1 MKHFKAFAV
10 ALCFFYIIVS
20 TSCLADDLGHAKLS
34 NTDTDFVKDKI
45 FDENCSFS
53 LINAGEDALKLGLFD
68 LSKKFFEDEL
78 KDKRLPHDQKCKALI
93 GLSSSYLGLGE
104 INEAIEILGE
114 LLMISN
120 GSIDDSIVS
129 ARLNLNISII
139 SCLAGDLSTCRKSLD
154 TINDKSISGHELA
167 WKFAIKSIL
176 ALADGDDEKMTKYQN
191 TAFSLASSSEE
202 LAQIDAFL
210 IQMLLKLPGENGNF
224 LKLLKITED
233 AYKKYQWQEIGY
245 PFVKAHAILLL
256 HAGETE
262 KAKKLIIDQL
272 EKIDANDTQAIQT
285 FKLYYAMTI
294 GIQTNEGYGIIDEL
308 LASDASKELKQLAL
322 KLLVSTACNQTQYI
336 ACHNLLSNPKFE
348 SIKAGILRQI
358 SLSRFRLVIMS
369 ESLELAREEINY
381 FSKKFPNDPILKEM
395 YKVLAYSEW
404 EIGSCDYLLITNFLS
419 QAKQLTENN
428 LEKAELTMQ
437 IGDAFFLHGAFD
449 LAKYSY
455 TEILKDYDSGGV
467 SRERALY
474 QLVRSDIKLDNLDD
488 AKDALLQFKKSHET
502 LGEYFWHAELSY
514 VNAVIN
520 SGKRNEAVTY
530 MSEMLDAYRD
540 KIPTIFLIK
549 FYMLHA
555 FSLFSDGEISDAHT
569 VALNMCEI
577 FSTENN
583 SSEVSQ
589 IMSQAL
595 FIKGACE
602 YAMNRPID
610 AMSTFQNLRARYPDS
625 EPAPLSVFEE
635 SSYLYDSGDFEGAQ
649 NLLKSLAETKN
660 KYSAI
665 AYYKMAENYKN
676 RGSKFFEKAIECLSD
691 LIDKYGKESDL
702 AYNAQ
707 LEIADIF
714 RLQGRFSD
722 AQIVYED
729 ILKNFPLDNRY
740 NFTEL
745 CLAKVIFAQKAKNES
760 YAEQARIIL
769 NKLYGTTPLN
779 DRLHT
784 EVASMYCFV
793 LDYMSLKAEMRK
805 ISWETLL
812 AAVSS
817 NREIFQDEKC
827 WLKQIL
833 HILTN
838 SYEQNESDST
848 EFITLQ
854 EIAKKFP

>member
-10 ALCFFYIIVS
+10 ALCFICMFVR
-20 TSCLADDLGHAKLS
+20 TLCWADDLIHTKLS
-34 NTDTDFVKDKI
+34 NADTDFIKDEN
-45 FDENCSFS
+45 FDEDRDFS
-53 LINAGEDALKLGLFD
+53 LINAGENALKLGLFD
-68 LSKKFFEDEL
+68 LSKKFFENEL
-78 KDKRLPHDQKCKALI
+78 KDNQLSRDQKCKALI

-120 GSIDDSIVS
+120 KNIDDPVITT
-129 ARLNLNISII
+129 RLNLNISII
-139 SCLAGDLSTCRKSLD
+139 SCLAGDLFTCRKSLD
-154 TINDKSISGHELA
+154 AINDKSISGHELA

-176 ALADGDDEKMTKYQN
+176 ALSDGDNEKMTEYQN
-191 TAFSLASSSEE
+191 TAFSLASSSEQC
-202 LAQIDAFL
+202 AQIDAFL
-210 IQMLLKLPGENGNF
+210 IQMLIKLPEENGNSS
-224 LKLLKITED
+224 KLLKITED

-262 KAKKLIIDQL
+262 KAKRLIVEQL
-272 EKIDANDTQAIQT
+272 EKVDTNDIQAVQT
-285 FKLYYAMTI
+285 FKLYYAMAI
-294 GIQTNEGYGIIDEL
+294 GVQTDEGYSIISEL
-308 LASDASKELKQLAL
+308 LVSDASKELKQLAL
-322 KLLVSTACNQTQYI
+322 KLLISTACNQAQYI
-336 ACHNLLSNPKFE
+336 ACHNLLTDPKLE
-348 SIKAGILRQI
+348 YIKAGTLRQI
-358 SLSRFRLVIMS
+358 SLSRFRLAFKS

-419 QAKQLTENN
+419 QAKQLAENN
-428 LEKAELTMQ
+428 LEKAELAMQ
-437 IGDAFFLHGAFD
+437 IGDAFFLQGAFD

-467 SRERALY
+467 SYERALY

-488 AKDALLQFKKSHET
+488 AKNTLLQFKKSHET
-502 LGEYFWHAELSY
+502 LGEYFWYAELSY

-520 SGKRNEAVTY
+520 ADKRSDAVAY
-530 MSEMLDAYRD
+530 MSKLFDAYRD

-549 FYMLHA
+549 FYMIHA

-577 FSTENN
+577 FPTENN

-602 YAMNRPID
+602 YAMNSPID

-625 EPAPLSVFEE
+625 EPALLSVFEE

-649 NLLKSLAETKN
+649 NLLKSLAEAKN
-660 KYSAI
+660 KYSAM

-745 CLAKVIFAQKAKNES
+745 CLAKAIFAQKAKNES

-769 NKLYGTTPLN
+769 NKLYGTTSLN

-817 NREIFQDEKC
+817 NREILQDEKY

-854 EIAKKFP
+854 EIAKKFS

>member
-10 ALCFFYIIVS
+10 ALCFICMFVR
-20 TSCLADDLGHAKLS
+20 TLCWADDLIHTKLS
-34 NTDTDFVKDKI
+34 NADTDFIKDEN
-45 FDENCSFS
+45 FDEDRDFS
-53 LINAGEDALKLGLFD
+53 LINAGENALKLGLFD
-68 LSKKFFEDEL
+68 LSKKFFENEL
-78 KDKRLPHDQKCKALI
+78 KDNQLSRDQKCKALI

-120 GSIDDSIVS
+120 KNIDDPVITT
-129 ARLNLNISII
+129 RLNLNISII
-139 SCLAGDLSTCRKSLD
+139 SCLAGDLFTCRKSLD
-154 TINDKSISGHELA
+154 AINDKSISGHELA

-176 ALADGDDEKMTKYQN
+176 ALSDGDNEKMTEYQN
-191 TAFSLASSSEE
+191 TAFSLASSSEQC
-202 LAQIDAFL
+202 AQIDAFL
-210 IQMLLKLPGENGNF
+210 IQMLIKLPEENGNSS
-224 LKLLKITED
+224 KLLKITED

-245 PFVKAHAILLL
+245 PFVEAHAILLL

-262 KAKKLIIDQL
+262 KAKRLIVEQL
-272 EKIDANDTQAIQT
+272 EKVDTNDIQAVQT
-285 FKLYYAMTI
+285 FKLYYAMAI
-294 GIQTNEGYGIIDEL
+294 GVQTDEGYSIISEL
-308 LASDASKELKQLAL
+308 LVSDASKELKQLAL
-322 KLLVSTACNQTQYI
+322 KLLISTACNQAQYI
-336 ACHNLLSNPKFE
+336 ACHNLLTDPKLE
-348 SIKAGILRQI
+348 YIKAGTLRQI
-358 SLSRFRLVIMS
+358 SLSRFRLAIKS

-419 QAKQLTENN
+419 QAKQLAENN
-428 LEKAELTMQ
+428 LEKAELAMQ

-467 SRERALY
+467 SYERALY

-488 AKDALLQFKKSHET
+488 AKNTLLQFKKSHET
-502 LGEYFWHAELSY
+502 LGEYFWYAELSY

-520 SGKRNEAVTY
+520 ADKRSDAVAY
-530 MSEMLDAYRD
+530 MSKLFDAYRD

-549 FYMLHA
+549 FYMIHA

-577 FSTENN
+577 FPTENN

-625 EPAPLSVFEE
+625 EPALLSVFEE

-649 NLLKSLAETKN
+649 NLLKSLAEAKN
-660 KYSAI
+660 KYSAM

-745 CLAKVIFAQKAKNES
+745 CLAKAIFAQKAKNES

-769 NKLYGTTPLN
+769 NKLYGTTSLN

-817 NREIFQDEKC
+817 NREILQDEKY

-854 EIAKKFP
+854 EIAKKFS

>member
-10 ALCFFYIIVS
+10 ALCFICMFVR
-20 TSCLADDLGHAKLS
+20 TLCWADDLIHTKLS
-34 NTDTDFVKDKI
+34 NADTDFIKDEN
-45 FDENCSFS
+45 FDEDRDFS
-53 LINAGEDALKLGLFD
+53 LINAGENALKLGLFD
-68 LSKKFFEDEL
+68 LSKKFFENEL
-78 KDKRLPHDQKCKALI
+78 KDNQLSRDQKCKALI

-120 GSIDDSIVS
+120 KNIDDPVITT
-129 ARLNLNISII
+129 RLNLNISII
-139 SCLAGDLSTCRKSLD
+139 SCLAGDLFTCRKSLD
-154 TINDKSISGHELA
+154 AINDKSISGHELA

-176 ALADGDDEKMTKYQN
+176 ALSDGDNEKMTEYQN
-191 TAFSLASSSEE
+191 TAFSLASSSEQC
-202 LAQIDAFL
+202 AQIDAFL
-210 IQMLLKLPGENGNF
+210 IQMLIKLPEENGNSS
-224 LKLLKITED
+224 KLLKITED

-262 KAKKLIIDQL
+262 KAKRLIVEQL
-272 EKIDANDTQAIQT
+272 EKVDTNDIQAVQT
-285 FKLYYAMTI
+285 FKLYYAMAI
-294 GIQTNEGYGIIDEL
+294 GVQTDEGYSIISEL
-308 LASDASKELKQLAL
+308 LVSDASKELKQLAL
-322 KLLVSTACNQTQYI
+322 KLLISTACNQAQYI
-336 ACHNLLSNPKFE
+336 ACHNLLTDPKLE
-348 SIKAGILRQI
+348 YIKAGTLRQI
-358 SLSRFRLVIMS
+358 SLSRFRLAIKS

-419 QAKQLTENN
+419 QAKQLAENN
-428 LEKAELTMQ
+428 LEKAELAMQ

-467 SRERALY
+467 SYERALY

-488 AKDALLQFKKSHET
+488 AKNTLLQFKKSHET
-502 LGEYFWHAELSY
+502 LGEYFWYAELSY

-520 SGKRNEAVTY
+520 ADKRSDAVAY
-530 MSEMLDAYRD
+530 MSKLFDAYRD

-549 FYMLHA
+549 FYMIHA

-577 FSTENN
+577 FPTENN

-625 EPAPLSVFEE
+625 EPALLSVFEE

-649 NLLKSLAETKN
+649 NLLKSLAEAKN
-660 KYSAI
+660 KYSAM

-745 CLAKVIFAQKAKNES
+745 CLAKAIFAQKAKNES

-769 NKLYGTTPLN
+769 NKLYGTTSLN

-817 NREIFQDEKC
+817 NREILQDEKY

-854 EIAKKFP
+854 EIAKKFS